1 MIMKTINKINLLKN
15 LMKKALFT
23 AAEAREAGVHPSVL
37 SYYVKK
43 GLLERIGRGMYRSRE
58 AETSTDFT
66 WEDLILAAKGIP
78 SGIVCLVS
86 ALAIYELTDEI
97 PRMHWI
103 AVSHASKAPVRSGVK
118 IIRMRNIE
126 LGATQFDVGNQS
138 ISIFDRERT
147 IIDAFRYLSKEVAI
161 KALKT
166 AISQNG
172 KNKIQLIKLQKYAKE
187 LRVNI
192 ANYLLAINT

>member
-1 MIMKTINKINLLKN
+1 VDVTDSKSETRVLRLQ
-15 LMKKALFT
+15 FT
-23 AAEAREAGVHPSVL
+23 GVKDIVQAKDTAREIL
-37 SYYVKK
+37 
-43 GLLERIGRGMYRSRE
+43 RGIETQENGDQAADMIESKDKRE
-58 AETSTDFT
+58 AERRSN
-66 WEDLILAAKGIP
+66 EE
-78 SGIVCLVS
+78 

-103 AVSHASKAPVRSGVK
+103 AVSHASKAPVWVGVK

-126 LGATQFDVGNQS
+126 LGATQIDVGNQK

-166 AISQNG
+166 AISHNG
-172 KNKIQLIKLQKYAKE
+172 KNKIHLTKLQKYAKD